1 MVKVKKFTPILYWA
15 IILAL
20 LGLYFTNDFGLV
32 DIHKTSYIVAVG
44 VDMAEDEVQVTAQLA
59 VPQPST
65 SGDNTKYLQ
74 VQGSGYTIAD
84 ALNEINAKVGSY
96 PKLLFCKL
104 ILLGDSCKDADL
116 FEMLGCFYR
125 RNFSELTALV
135 AMCEGKAQEMIA
147 KPATIDPEN
156 STAIQKV
163 LSDELEKSANVSKA
177 NLKSIAESNYSVSG
191 YSYMPYIQMNVQG
204 TSKPGGGGDNAGGD
218 KPESGGSSGGGES
231 GGLAGSSG
239 GGEQGGSSGGGSGG
253 GEQGGSSGGGS
264 GDKPVEFTARQTA
277 IFREGKFAGIL
288 DERQAFALNVLEN
301 DINLAVIPCY
311 LKEEETHFTMG
322 LQGVN
327 GGLDFKVDKGVP
339 KLTVKFKATAQVQG
353 AKKIMVPENVIYDDV
368 VSPKLLKATEDAIKE
383 RFENLIQTSIET
395 DCDVLG
401 VKKLLHKYHYKY
413 YDAFKNDILK
423 RMEVEY
429 KIDVKSLN

>member
-1 MVKVKKFTPILYWA
+1 MEKVKRYIPFLYWA

-44 VDMAEDEVQVTAQLA
+44 VDIEDDEVQVTAQLA

-84 ALNEINAKVGSY
+84 ALNEINVKVGTY

-104 ILLGDSCKDADL
+104 ILLGDSCRDAEL

-125 RNFSELTALV
+125 RNYSELTALV
-135 AMCEGKAQEMIA
+135 AMCEGKAQEILA

-156 STAIQKV
+156 SNAIQKV
-163 LSDELEKSANVSKA
+163 LSDELEKSGNVSKA
-177 NLKSIAESNYSVSG
+177 NLKSIAESNYSVSE
-191 YSYMPYIQMNVQG
+191 YCYMPFVQTNKQG
-204 TSKPGGGGDNAGGD
+204 TSKPGGGGDNAGGE
-218 KPESGGSSGGGES
+218 KPESGGSGGGGGSSSGSSGGEQGGSGSSGGGGSS
-231 GGLAGSSG
+231 GGEQGSSG
-239 GGEQGGSSGGGSGG
+239 GGE
-253 GEQGGSSGGGS
+253 E
-264 GDKPVEFTARQTA
+264 PVEFTARQTA
-277 IFREGKFAGIL
+277 IFSKGKFAGIL

-301 DINLAVIPCY
+301 EINLAVIPCD
-311 LKEEETHFTMG
+311 LEDTHFTMG
-322 LQGVN
+322 LRGVK
-327 GGLDFKVDKGVP
+327 GGVEFKVEKGVP
-339 KLTVKFKATAQVQG
+339 KLTVSLKATAQVQG
-353 AKKIMVPENVIYDDV
+353 AKKVMVPENVVYDDI
-368 VSPKLLKATEDAIKE
+368 VSKELLKTTEGALQE
-383 RFENLIQTSIET
+383 RFENLIKTSIET

-401 VKKLLHKYHYKY
+401 IKKQLHKNNYKY
-413 YDAFKNDILK
+413 YEAFKDDVLQ

>member
-1 MVKVKKFTPILYWA
+1 MEKAKKYIPILYWA
-15 IILAL
+15 IIIAL

-44 VDMAEDEVQVTAQLA
+44 VDMEEDEVQVTAQLA

-135 AMCEGKAQEMIA
+135 AMCEGKAQEMLA

-163 LSDELEKSANVSKA
+163 LSDELEKSGNVSKA
-177 NLKSIAESNYSVSG
+177 NLKTIAESNYSVSA
-191 YSYMPYIQMNVQG
+191 YSYMPFIQMNKQG
-204 TSKPGGGGDNAGGD
+204 TSKPGGGGDNAGGE
-218 KPESGGSSGGGES
+218 KPGGGGSGSGGSSGGES
-231 GGLAGSSG
+231 GGSGS
-239 GGEQGGSSGGGSGG
+239 GGSSGGESSGSGSG
-253 GEQGGSSGGGS
+253 GEQGSAS
-264 GDKPVEFTARQTA
+264 KEEPVEFVARQTA
-277 IFREGKFAGIL
+277 IFSGGKFAGIL

-301 DINLAVIPCY
+301 NINLAVIPCD
-311 LKEEETHFTMG
+311 LEDTHYTIG
-322 LQGVN
+322 LQGVE
-327 GGLDFKVDKGVP
+327 GGLDFKVEKGVP
-339 KLTVKFKATAQVQG
+339 KLTVKFNAKAQVQG

-368 VSPKLLKATEDAIKE
+368 VSKELLKATEGALEE
-383 RFENLIQTSIET
+383 RFANLINTSKEA
-395 DCDVLG
+395 DCDILG
-401 VKKLLHKYHYKY
+401 VKKLLHKYHHKY
-413 YDAFKNDILK
+413 YDAFKDDVLK

-429 KIDVKSLN
+429 KIEVKSLN

>member
-1 MVKVKKFTPILYWA
+1 MIKLKKYIPILYWA
-15 IILAL
+15 IIIAL

-44 VDMAEDEVQVTAQLA
+44 VDAEDNEVQVTAQLA

-84 ALNEINAKVGSY
+84 ALNEINVKVGTY

-104 ILLGDSCKDADL
+104 ILLGDSCKDKEL

-125 RNFSELTALV
+125 RNFSELTAMV
-135 AMCEGKAQEMIA
+135 AMCEGKAQEMLA

-156 STAIQKV
+156 SNAMQKV
-163 LSDELEKSANVSKA
+163 LSDELEKSGNVSKA

-191 YSYMPYIQMNVQG
+191 FCYMPFIQMNVQG

-218 KPESGGSSGGGES
+218 KPESGGS
-231 GGLAGSSG
+231 
-239 GGEQGGSSGGGSGG
+239 GGEQGGGGSGGGSGG
-253 GEQGGSSGGGS
+253 EQGGGS
-264 GDKPVEFTARQTA
+264 GGEQSGGKSGGSEEPVEFTARQTA
-277 IFREGKFAGIL
+277 IFRDGKFAGIL
-288 DERQAFALNVLEN
+288 DEREAFALNVLEN
-301 DINLAVIPCY
+301 EISLAVIPCD
-311 LKEEETHFTMG
+311 LEDTHFTMG
-322 LQGVN
+322 LKNVKGGV
-327 GGLDFKVDKGVP
+327 DFKVEKGVP
-339 KLTVKFKATAQVQG
+339 KLYVNFKSTAQVQG
-353 AKKIMVPENVIYDDV
+353 AKKIMVPENVVYDDI
-368 VSPKLLKATEDAIKE
+368 VSPELLKATEDALKE
-383 RFENLIQTSIET
+383 RFEKLVEISVNT
-395 DCDVLG
+395 DCDFLG
-401 VKKLLHKYHYKY
+401 VKKQLFKKNYKY
-413 YDAFKNDILK
+413 YEAFKNDVLQ

>member
-1 MVKVKKFTPILYWA
+1 MEKTKKYFPILYWA
-15 IILAL
+15 IIIAL

-104 ILLGDSCKDADL
+104 ILIGDSCKDAEL

-135 AMCEGKAQEMIA
+135 AMCEGKAQEMLA

-163 LSDELEKSANVSKA
+163 LSDELEKSGNVSKA
-177 NLKSIAESNYSVSG
+177 SLKTIAETNYSVSG
-191 YSYMPYIQMNVQG
+191 YSFMPYIQMNKQG

-218 KPESGGSSGGGES
+218 KPQEGGGSGGQSGGSGGQSGGS
-231 GGLAGSSG
+231 
-239 GGEQGGSSGGGSGG
+239 GGEQGGSSGSSGGSGG
-253 GEQGGSSGGGS
+253 GEE
-264 GDKPVEFTARQTA
+264 PVEFTARQTA

-301 DINLAVIPCY
+301 EINLAVIPCDVGD
-311 LKEEETHFTMG
+311 THYTMG
-322 LQGVN
+322 LRNVKGGV
-327 GGLDFKVDKGVP
+327 DFKVEKGVP
-339 KLTVKFKATAQVQG
+339 TLKISLKAKAQVQG
-353 AKKIMVPENVIYDDV
+353 AKKIMVPENVVFDDIL
-368 VSPKLLKATEDAIKE
+368 SPEIIKATEDALEE
-383 RFENLIQTSIET
+383 RFENLIKTSIET
-395 DCDVLG
+395 DCDILG
-401 VKKLLHKYHYKY
+401 VKKLLHKHNHKY
-413 YDAFKNDILK
+413 YEAFKNDVLS
-423 RMEVEY
+423 RMTVEY
-429 KIDVKSLN
+429 KIDIKSIN

>member
-1 MVKVKKFTPILYWA
+1 MKIKKYIPFLYWA

-44 VDMAEDEVQVTAQLA
+44 VDMEENEVQVTAQLA

-84 ALNEINAKVGSY
+84 ALNEINVKVGTY

-104 ILLGDSCKDADL
+104 ILLGDSCKDAEL

-125 RNFSELTALV
+125 RNYSELTALV
-135 AMCEGKAQEMIA
+135 AMCEGKAQEMLA

-156 STAIQKV
+156 SSAMQKV
-163 LSDELEKSANVSKA
+163 LSDELEKSGNVSKA

-191 YSYMPYIQMNVQG
+191 YCYMPYIQMNVQG

-218 KPESGGSSGGGES
+218 KP
-231 GGLAGSSG
+231 
-239 GGEQGGSSGGGSGG
+239 QGGSSGGGSGG
-253 GEQGGSSGGGS
+253 GQGSSGSGGDEGGSGGSGSGGEQGGSGGGE
-264 GDKPVEFTARQTA
+264 GPVEFTARQTA
-277 IFREGKFAGIL
+277 IFSDGKFAGIL
-288 DERQAFALNVLEN
+288 DERQAFALNMLEK
-301 DINLAVIPCY
+301 DVDLAVIPCDVEDTHY
-311 LKEEETHFTMG
+311 TIGLKSVKG
-322 LQGVN
+322 GV
-327 GGLDFKVDKGVP
+327 DFKVDKGIP
-339 KLTVKFKATAQVQG
+339 TLTVNFKATAQVQG
-353 AKKIMVPENVIYDDV
+353 AKKVMVPESIVNDDIV
-368 VSPKLLKATEDAIKE
+368 LPEVLKATEKALEE
-383 RFENLIQTSIET
+383 RFKNLIEISVET
-395 DCDVLG
+395 DCDFLG
-401 VKKLLHKYHYKY
+401 VKKQLHKHNYKY
-413 YDAFKNDILK
+413 YDAFKDDVLK
-423 RMEVEY
+423 RMKVEY

>member
-1 MVKVKKFTPILYWA
+1 MDKANKFIPILYWA
-15 IILAL
+15 IIIAL

-44 VDMAEDEVQVTAQLA
+44 VDMEEDEVQVTAQLA

-135 AMCEGKAQEMIA
+135 AMCEGKAQDMIA

-163 LSDELEKSANVSKA
+163 LSDELEKSGNVSKA
-177 NLKSIAESNYSVSG
+177 NLKTIAESNYSVSA
-191 YSYMPYIQMNVQG
+191 YSYMPFIQMNKQG
-204 TSKPGGGGDNAGGD
+204 TSKPGGEGDNAGGE
-218 KPESGGSSGGGES
+218 KPESGGSSGGES
-231 GGLAGSSG
+231 GGSGS
-239 GGEQGGSSGGGSGG
+239 GGSSGGESGGSGS
-253 GEQGGSSGGGS
+253 GGSSGGESSGS
-264 GDKPVEFTARQTA
+264 SGGEEPVEFVARQTA
-277 IFREGKFAGIL
+277 IFSEGKFAGIL

-301 DINLAVIPCY
+301 NINLAVVPCHLDDVHY
-311 LKEEETHFTMG
+311 TMG
-322 LQGVN
+322 LQGVK
-327 GGLDFKVDKGVP
+327 GGLDFKVEKGVP
-339 KLTVKFKATAQVQG
+339 KLTVKFNAKAQVQG
-353 AKKIMVPENVIYDDV
+353 AKKIMKPDNVIYDDV
-368 VSPKLLKATEDAIKE
+368 VSKELLKATEDALKE
-383 RFENLIQTSIET
+383 RFENLISTSKQTN
-395 DCDVLG
+395 CDILG
-401 VKKLLHKYHYKY
+401 IKKLLHKYHHKY
-413 YDAFKNDILK
+413 YDAFKDDILK

-429 KIDVKSLN
+429 KISVRSLN

>member
-1 MVKVKKFTPILYWA
+1 MDKAKKYIPIVYWA
-15 IILAL
+15 IIIAL

-44 VDMAEDEVQVTAQLA
+44 VDMAENEVQVTAQLA

-84 ALNEINAKVGSY
+84 ALNEINAKVGAY

-125 RNFSELTALV
+125 RNFSELTAMV
-135 AMCEGKAQEMIA
+135 AMCEGKAQDMLA
-147 KPATIDPEN
+147 KPATIAPEN

-163 LSDELEKSANVSKA
+163 LSDELEKSGNVSKA
-177 NLKSIAESNYSVSG
+177 NLKSIAESNYSVSE
-191 YSYMPYIQMNVQG
+191 YSYMPFIQMNVQG

-218 KPESGGSSGGGES
+218 KPEGGSSGSGSGESGGSGSGGESGSSGGQSGGSSGGGEQ
-231 GGLAGSSG
+231 GS
-239 GGEQGGSSGGGSGG
+239 GEQ
-253 GEQGGSSGGGS
+253 
-264 GDKPVEFTARQTA
+264 VEFTARQTA
-277 IFREGKFAGIL
+277 IFKEGKFAAIL
-288 DERQAFALNVLEN
+288 DEHQAFALNVIEN
-301 DINLAVIPCY
+301 DINLAVIPCI
-311 LKEEETHFTMG
+311 LDGTHYTMG

-327 GGLDFKVDKGVP
+327 GKLDFDVKKGVP
-339 KLTVKFKATAQVQG
+339 TLTVKLKATAQVQG

-368 VSPKLLKATEDAIKE
+368 VSKELLKATEEALQE
-383 RFENLIQTSIET
+383 RFEKLIET
-395 DCDVLG
+395 SVETGCDVLG
-401 VKKLLHKYHYKY
+401 VKKLLHKYHHKY
-413 YDAFKNDILK
+413 YDAFKNDVLQ
-423 RMEVEY
+423 RMKVEY
-429 KIDVKSLN
+429 KIDVKSRN

>member
-1 MVKVKKFTPILYWA
+1 MTKVKKFIPVLYWVV
-15 IILAL
+15 ILAL

-44 VDMAEDEVQVTAQLA
+44 VDMEEDEVQVTAQLA

-84 ALNEINAKVGSY
+84 ALNEINAKVGTY

-104 ILLGDSCKDADL
+104 ILLGDSCKDKEL

-125 RNFSELTALV
+125 RNYSELTALV
-135 AMCEGKAQEMIA
+135 AMCDGKAQEMLA

-156 STAIQKV
+156 SNAMQKV
-163 LSDELEKSANVSKA
+163 LSDELEKSGNVSKA
-177 NLKSIAESNYSVSG
+177 SLKSIAESNYSVSG
-191 YSYMPYIQMNVQG
+191 YCYMPFIQMNVQG

-218 KPESGGSSGGGES
+218 KPESGGSSGGGEQ
-231 GGLAGSSG
+231 GSS
-239 GGEQGGSSGGGSGG
+239 GGEQGGSGGKQGGSGG
-253 GEQGGSSGGGS
+253 GEE
-264 GDKPVEFTARQTA
+264 PVEFTARQTA
-277 IFREGKFAGIL
+277 IFSNGRFAGIL
-288 DERQAFALNVLEN
+288 DERTAFALNVLEN
-301 DINLAVIPCY
+301 DINLAVIPCHV
-311 LKEEETHFTMG
+311 EDTHYTMG
-322 LQGVN
+322 LKNVKGGV
-327 GGLDFKVDKGVP
+327 DFKVEKGVP
-339 KLTVKFKATAQVQG
+339 KLTVSFKATAQVQG
-353 AKKIMVPENVIYDDV
+353 AKKVMVPESVVYDDI
-368 VSPKLLKATEDAIKE
+368 VSPEILKATEDALEE
-383 RFENLIQTSIET
+383 RFKKLIETSIKS

-401 VKKLLHKYHYKY
+401 VKKLLHKHDYKY
-413 YDAFKNDILK
+413 YEAFKNDVLK